1 VVPDFPHLRRW
12 LSAAGMHAGALLSA
26 PALPGATGAASPF
39 VPAAPA
45 LSFSTCPDDLR
56 RLREAQQ
63 LAGLG
68 HWHCDAPAAAPVLCD
83 ACLRMLGL
91 PLSPST
97 LDYLT
102 LSRRI
107 QPEDLDRFRSRVES
121 ALRES
126 QSFEA
131 DIRIRD
137 SDGALRWVRI
147 LGQTV
152 TNAKGQVSRMHGTAM
167 DITRR
172 KMAAQRLATEH
183 AVTRMLADTP
193 APALAMPALLEAICA
208 SMDCWIYAA
217 FWLHGHGDSTLSR
230 GATWR
235 RPRSSRSAGQ
245 PQAPAPVSQPRGD
258 GLPGQALSRM
268 EPLWVSDVT
277 HDADHASS
285 CAGTNPGPRSAMAF
299 PVVSDGSILG
309 IIELHA
315 EAILELDPEILA
327 TARFLGRQIGQS
339 FQRHQAATA
348 LRESEAHFRSLV
360 EQASDCFYLHDVDGR
375 LIDVNQ
381 RACYA
386 LGYSRSELLAMSLLD
401 IDINLSR
408 QALKAL
414 LTSVLAGKPA
424 VLESRHRHRDGTV
437 FQVEVRIGAIET
449 AGRQRLLSLA
459 RDVTE
464 RRELQNY
471 VEHLAFHDPLTDLPN
486 RAMFNRH
493 LSHALVQ
500 ARRYHKRLAL
510 LFIDLDHF
518 KNVNDTLGHQAGDC
532 LLQEI
537 ARRLTSSLRRGDL
550 VARLCGDEFVVLL
563 EESTGLAQAAQV
575 ARQVLAALAPEFRLD
590 GQSISITASIGI
602 SVFPEDGAD
611 ESTLLKHA
619 DVAMYRAKYGGKN
632 NFQHYST
639 VSDP

>member
-1 VVPDFPHLRRW
+1 VFSDFPHLRRW
-12 LSAAGMHAGALLSA
+12 LSDAGIYAGDRLPTTVSSDAVQAGFHA
-26 PALPGATGAASPF
+26 PPGAFPLGSNEFHEP
-39 VPAAPA
+39 
-45 LSFSTCPDDLR
+45 LQ
-56 RLREAQQ
+56 RLLEAHQ

-68 HWHCDAPAAAPVLCD
+68 YWHCDSPASEPVLCGT
-83 ACLRMLGL
+83 CLRMLGL
-91 PLSPST
+91 PPSPST
-97 LDYLT
+97 PGYMALG
-102 LSRRI
+102 RRVE
-107 QPEDLDRFRSRVES
+107 PDDLDRFRSCVKS
-121 ALRES
+121 ALRDGHR
-126 QSFEA
+126 FEA

-137 SDGALRWVRI
+137 YDGALRWVRI
-147 LGQTV
+147 LGQPARNSQGDV
-152 TNAKGQVSRMHGTAM
+152 VRIHGTAM

-183 AVTRMLADTP
+183 AVTRMLAETP
-193 APALAMPALLEAICA
+193 APAIAMPAVLEAICA
-208 SMDCWIYAA
+208 SMDWSYGAYWVCK
-217 FWLHGHGDSTLSR
+217 HGEPTLSR
-230 GATWR
+230 GAVWR
-235 RPRSSRSAGQ
+235 RARSR
-245 PQAPAPVSQPRGD
+245 PAPGQRQQATQVLLPHAD
-258 GLPGQALSRM
+258 GLLGRALSHM
-268 EPLWVSDVT
+268 EPLWIIDVT
-277 HDADHASS
+277 NDADFASA
-285 CAGTNPGPRSAMAF
+285 CPDLHPGPHSALAF
-299 PVVSDGSILG
+299 PLLSSGSVIG

-315 EAILELDPEILA
+315 DTMLELDPDMLG
-327 TARFLGRQIGQS
+327 TARFLGHQIGQS
-339 FQRHQAATA
+339 FQRYQTESA

-408 QALKAL
+408 QALRAL

-424 VLESRHRHRDGTV
+424 ALESRHRHRDGTV
-437 FQVEVRIGAIET
+437 FQVEVRIGAIEI
-449 AGRQRLLSLA
+449 AGRQHLLSLA
-459 RDVTE
+459 RDITE

-486 RAMFNRH
+486 RAMFNRR

-518 KNVNDTLGHQAGDC
+518 KNVNDTLGHHAGDC

-550 VARLCGDEFVVLL
+550 VARLGGDEFVVLL
-563 EESTGLAQAAQV
+563 EEITGLLQVAQV
-575 ARQVLAALAPEFRLD
+575 ARQILAALAPGFQLD
-590 GQSISITASIGI
+590 GQCTSITASIGI
-602 SVFPEDGAD
+602 STFPDDGAD

-632 NFQHYST
+632 NFQYYSALT
-639 VSDP
+639 DP